1 MGRFD
6 GYRSVLKGF
15 KEEIEKLTRMK
26 NDEIASAKSRFNASA
41 LPEELKSINAEY
53 DGLIKA
59 VRSNYTSK
67 LKTETA
73 TMRHKNMDKFIP
85 NYVDDTFLTELNLVS
100 AANIPL
106 TQSEI
111 EAYCERAL
119 KNRSDF
125 CVRKVIAMAKDSG
138 FRLNVPS
145 EQAANDVITQ
155 TDSRLKEII
164 EKYDGNP
171 SFGYGS
177 GNVYRD
183 QSITMDANGVFLN
196 GREKSY
202 EEKMVE
208 DISIST
214 ISQAD
219 YNRQKQ
225 KEAEE
230 KEIEIVETGH
240 IGVSVESGGLNSPA
254 TQAAKRY
261 SEQAMKAIPKSNP
274 EFE

>member
-1 MGRFD
+1 MGRFNN
-6 GYRSVLKGF
+6 YKAILKDF
-15 KEEIEKLTRMK
+15 REEIEKLTRMK

-59 VRSNYTSK
+59 VRNKYTDK
-67 LKTETA
+67 LKTET
-73 TMRHKNMDKFIP
+73 MGLRHKNMDKFIP

-119 KNRSDF
+119 KSRSDF

-145 EQAANDVITQ
+145 EQAANDVIDQ
-155 TDSRLKEII
+155 TDSRLRQVI
-164 EKYDGNP
+164 EQYDGNP
-171 SFGYGS
+171 QLGYS
-177 GNVYRD
+177 GGRRD
-183 QSITMDANGVFLN
+183 LSITMDAKGGFLDR
-196 GREKSY
+196 REKLY
-202 EEKMVE
+202 ESKMLE

-214 ISQAD
+214 MSQHD
-219 YNRQKQ
+219 YYKQKQ
-225 KEAEE
+225 EAQREE
-230 KEIEIVETGH
+230 EIEIVETGQLG
-240 IGVSVESGGLNSPA
+240 IQAKKENAKSSA
-254 TQAAKRY
+254 TQFARNY
-261 SEQAMKAIPKSNP
+261 SQEMMQADS
-274 EFE
+274 E

>member
-1 MGRFD
+1 MARFD
-6 GYRSVLKGF
+6 GYRNILKCFG
-15 KEEIEKLTRMK
+15 EEIEKLTRMQ
-26 NDEIASAKSRFNASA
+26 NDEIASAKSRFNKSA

-59 VRSNYTSK
+59 VRSEYASK
-67 LKTETA
+67 LKTET
-73 TMRHKNMDKFIP
+73 MSLRHKNMDKFIP
-85 NYVDDTFLTELNLVS
+85 NFIDDIFLTELNLVS

-106 TQSEI
+106 TQLEV

-119 KNRSDF
+119 KSRSDF
-125 CVRKVIAMAKDSG
+125 CVRKVVAMAKDSG

-145 EQAANDVITQ
+145 EMAANDVINQ
-155 TDSRLKEII
+155 TDRRLSQII
-164 EKYDGNP
+164 EQYDGNP
-171 SFGYGS
+171 QFGYS
-177 GNVYRD
+177 GGRRD
-183 QSITMDANGVFLN
+183 LSITMDAKGGFLD
-196 GREKSY
+196 RKEKDY

-219 YNRQKQ
+219 YNSQKQ

-230 KEIEIVETGH
+230 EIEIVETGH
-240 IGVSVESGGLNSPA
+240 IGVSVKPDSSNSPA
-254 TQAAKRY
+254 AKAARAY
-261 SEQAMKAIPKSNP
+261 CARMQSSPEPNP

>member
-15 KEEIEKLTRMK
+15 SEELEKLTRMR
-26 NDEIASAKSRFNASA
+26 NDEIASAKSRFNKSA

-59 VRSNYTSK
+59 VRSKYASK
-67 LKTETA
+67 LKTET
-73 TMRHKNMDKFIP
+73 MSLRHKNMDKFIP

-100 AANIPL
+100 AAGIPL
-106 TQSEI
+106 TQSEV

-119 KNRSDF
+119 KSRSDF
-125 CVRKVIAMAKDSG
+125 CVRKVVAMAKDSG

-145 EQAANDVITQ
+145 EQAANGVIDQ
-155 TDSRLKEII
+155 TDSRLRQII
-164 EKYDGNP
+164 EQYDGNP
-171 SFGYGS
+171 QFGYS
-177 GNVYRD
+177 GGRRD
-183 QSITMDANGVFLN
+183 LSITMDAKGGFLD
-196 GREKSY
+196 RKEKDY

-219 YNRQKQ
+219 YNNQKQ

-230 KEIEIVETGH
+230 KEIEIIETGH
-240 IGVSVESGGLNSPA
+240 IGISAKPTINNS
-254 TQAAKRY
+254 AAARY
-261 SEQAMKAIPKSNP
+261 AREYSIHMNQEEA
-274 EFE
+274 ELEE

>member
-6 GYRSVLKGF
+6 GYKSILKGCR
-15 KEEIEKLTRMK
+15 EELEKLIRMR
-26 NDEIASAKSRFNASA
+26 NDEISSAKSRFNASA

-59 VRSNYTSK
+59 VRSKYASK

-106 TQSEI
+106 TQSEV

-119 KNRSDF
+119 KSRSDF
-125 CVRKVIAMAKDSG
+125 CVRKVVAMAKDSG
-138 FRLNVPS
+138 YRLNVPS
-145 EQAANDVITQ
+145 EQAANDVIDQ
-155 TDSRLKEII
+155 TDRRLRQII
-164 EKYDGNP
+164 EQYDGNP
-171 SFGYGS
+171 QFGYGNS
-177 GNVYRD
+177 SRD
-183 QSITMDANGVFLN
+183 LSITMDAKGGFLD
-196 GREKSY
+196 REEKSY
-202 EEKMVE
+202 EKKMVE

-214 ISQAD
+214 ISQED
-219 YNRQKQ
+219 YARQKQ

-240 IGVSVESGGLNSPA
+240 IGVSVKPDSTNSPA
-254 TQAAKRY
+254 AKAARDY
-261 SEQAMKAIPKSNP
+261 SARMQRDPNP

>member
-6 GYRSVLKGF
+6 GYKSILKCCR
-15 KEEIEKLTRMK
+15 EELEKLIRMR
-26 NDEIASAKSRFNASA
+26 NDEISSAKSRFNASA

-59 VRSNYTSK
+59 VRSKYASK

-106 TQSEI
+106 TQSEV

-119 KNRSDF
+119 KSRSDF
-125 CVRKVIAMAKDSG
+125 CVRKVVAMAKDSG
-138 FRLNVPS
+138 YRLNVPS
-145 EQAANDVITQ
+145 EQAANDVIDQ
-155 TDSRLKEII
+155 TDSRLRQII
-164 EKYDGNP
+164 ERYDGNP
-171 SFGYGS
+171 QFGYDR
-177 GNVYRD
+177 GNRD
-183 QSITMDANGVFLN
+183 LSITMDAKGGFLD
-196 GREKSY
+196 RKEKDY

-214 ISQAD
+214 ISQVD
-219 YNRQKQ
+219 YNIQKQ

-240 IGVSVESGGLNSPA
+240 IGASVKPDSSNSPA
-254 TQAAKRY
+254 AKAARDY
-261 SEQAMKAIPKSNP
+261 SARMQRDLNP

>member
-6 GYRSVLKGF
+6 GYKSILKGCR
-15 KEEIEKLTRMK
+15 EELEKLIRMR

-59 VRSNYTSK
+59 VRSKYASK

-85 NYVDDTFLTELNLVS
+85 NYIDDTFLTELNLVS

-106 TQSEI
+106 TQSEV

-119 KNRSDF
+119 KSRSDF

-145 EQAANDVITQ
+145 EQAANDVIDQ
-155 TDSRLKEII
+155 TDSRLRQVI
-164 EKYDGNP
+164 EQYDGNP
-171 SFGYGS
+171 QFGYS
-177 GNVYRD
+177 GGRRD
-183 QSITMDANGVFLN
+183 LSITMDAKGGFLD
-196 GREKSY
+196 RKEKDY

-219 YNRQKQ
+219 YNSQKQ

-230 KEIEIVETGH
+230 KEIEIIETGH
-240 IGVSVESGGLNSPA
+240 MGISAKPTINNS
-254 TQAAKRY
+254 AAARY
-261 SEQAMKAIPKSNP
+261 AREYSIHTNQEKA
-274 EFE
+274 ELEE

>member
-6 GYRSVLKGF
+6 GYKSILKGCR
-15 KEEIEKLTRMK
+15 EELEKLIRMR

-59 VRSNYTSK
+59 VRSKYASK

-106 TQSEI
+106 TQSEV

-119 KNRSDF
+119 KSRSDF

-145 EQAANDVITQ
+145 EQAANDVIDQ
-155 TDSRLKEII
+155 TDSRLRQVI
-164 EKYDGNP
+164 EQYDGNP
-171 SFGYGS
+171 QFGYS
-177 GNVYRD
+177 GGRRD
-183 QSITMDANGVFLN
+183 LSITMDAKGGFLD
-196 GREKSY
+196 RKEKDY

-219 YNRQKQ
+219 YNNQKQ

-230 KEIEIVETGH
+230 KEIEIIETGH
-240 IGVSVESGGLNSPA
+240 IGISAKPTINNS
-254 TQAAKRY
+254 AAARY
-261 SEQAMKAIPKSNP
+261 AREYSIYMNQKTP
-274 EFE
+274 EPED

>member
-1 MGRFD
+1 MGRFNN
-6 GYRSVLKGF
+6 YKAILKDF
-15 KEEIEKLTRMK
+15 REEIEKLTRMK

-59 VRSNYTSK
+59 VRNKYTDK
-67 LKTETA
+67 LKTET
-73 TMRHKNMDKFIP
+73 MGLRHKNMDKFIP

-100 AANIPL
+100 AAGIPL

-111 EAYCERAL
+111 EAFCERAL
-119 KNRSDF
+119 KSRSDF
-125 CVRKVIAMAKDSG
+125 CVRKVVAMAKDSG

-145 EQAANDVITQ
+145 EQAANGVIDQ
-155 TDSRLKEII
+155 TDSRLRQII
-164 EKYDGNP
+164 ERYDGNP
-171 SFGYGS
+171 QFGYSGGS
-177 GNVYRD
+177 RD
-183 QSITMDANGVFLN
+183 LSITMDAKGGFLD
-196 GREKSY
+196 RKEKDY

-219 YNRQKQ
+219 YNSQKQ

-240 IGVSVESGGLNSPA
+240 IGVSVKPDSSNSPA
-254 TQAAKRY
+254 AQYVKGLSQKMAGIVN
-261 SEQAMKAIPKSNP
+261 E
-274 EFE
+274 

>member
-6 GYRSVLKGF
+6 GYKSILKGCR
-15 KEEIEKLTRMK
+15 EELEKLIRMR

-59 VRSNYTSK
+59 VRSKYASK

-106 TQSEI
+106 TQSEV

-119 KNRSDF
+119 KSRSDF

-145 EQAANDVITQ
+145 EQAANDVIDQ
-155 TDSRLKEII
+155 TDSRLRQVI
-164 EKYDGNP
+164 EQYDGNP
-171 SFGYGS
+171 QFGYS
-177 GNVYRD
+177 GGRRD
-183 QSITMDANGVFLN
+183 LSITMDAKGGFLD
-196 GREKSY
+196 RKEKDY

-214 ISQAD
+214 ISQVD
-219 YNRQKQ
+219 YNSQKQ

-230 KEIEIVETGH
+230 KEIEITEIGH
-240 IGVSVESGGLNSPA
+240 VGVSAKPDSSNSPA
-254 TQAAKRY
+254 AKVARDY
-261 SEQAMKAIPKSNP
+261 SARIQRDSNP

>member
-15 KEEIEKLTRMK
+15 KEEIEKLTRMR

-59 VRSNYTSK
+59 VRSNYASK

-119 KNRSDF
+119 KSRSDF

-164 EKYDGNP
+164 EKYDGNS

-177 GNVYRD
+177 GNIYRD

-219 YNRQKQ
+219 YNLQKQ

-240 IGVSVESGGLNSPA
+240 IGVSVEPGNSKSPA
-254 TQAAKRY
+254 AQAAREY
-261 SEQAMKAIPKSNP
+261 SQRNMAARNE
-274 EFE
+274 